1 MGWMKCAVTPG
12 TGRKKTHPALE
23 TEQKGRVAKRASMK
37 NNESVSP
44 KGLADSLFCV
54 KMSYAYT
61 NNAKPV

>member
-1 MGWMKCAVTPG
+1 MLICDCRQYAK
-12 TGRKKTHPALE
+12 
-23 TEQKGRVAKRASMK
+23 KGRVAKRASMK